1 MRLLLSTFGPGD
13 AERVLNAMRL
23 LPYDKLVLVGE
34 EGAQESADF
43 SRLERLENMSNKK
56 IEFQPIFDS
65 KFLGIVD
72 SVADMLARY
81 TASRE
86 DTIAVNIS
94 GGAKLLGD
102 AALLA
107 AFRLGIETYHCDGK
121 LVKLPVIKGATAR
134 DRFTPAQTRLI
145 EAIGEV
151 GVPYSDLVARKEGVS
166 KTSLDRVVREVK
178 KAGLMTAQ
186 MIDGRLNIALTP
198 AGVEVLHAL
207 RLTGRTQ
214 ESE

>member
-13 AERVLNAMRL
+13 AERILNAMRL

-34 EGAQESADF
+34 EGAQESPDF

-65 KFLGIVD
+65 GFLGMVD
-72 SVADMLARY
+72 SVSDMLAGY
-81 TASRE
+81 TANRQ
-86 DTIAVNIS
+86 DTVYVNIS

-107 AFRLGIETYHCDGK
+107 AFRLGVETYHCDGR
-121 LVKLPVIKGATAR
+121 LTRLPVIKGATAR
-134 DRFTPAQTRLI
+134 DRFTAAQARLI
-145 EAIGEV
+145 EAIGET
-151 GVPYSDLVARKEGVS
+151 GIPYSGLIGAMDGMS
-166 KTSLDRVVREVK
+166 KSSLDRVIREVK
-178 KAGLMTAQ
+178 KAGLMTSHTTEGVLR
-186 MIDGRLNIALTP
+186 ITLTP

-207 RLTGRTQ
+207 KLTRRV
-214 ESE
+214 

>member
-43 SRLERLENMSNKK
+43 LRLERLENMSNKK

-65 KFLGIVD
+65 EFLGMVD
-72 SVADMLARY
+72 TVSDMVARY
-81 TASRE
+81 ASNRG
-86 DTIAVNIS
+86 DTVSVNIS

-107 AFRLGIETYHCDGK
+107 AFRVGVETYHCDGM
-121 LVKLPVIKGATAR
+121 LVKLPVIKGVTAR

-145 EAIGEV
+145 EAIGAA
-151 GVPYSDLVARKEGVS
+151 GIQYSDLVGKIEGMS
-166 KTSLDRVVREVK
+166 KPSLDRIIREVK

-186 MIDGRLNIALTP
+186 MVDGRLRIVLTP

-207 RLTGRTQ
+207 RFARRDQ